1 MSDQITRK
9 DLYDALD
16 AHATRLEGKIDR
28 SEDRIRHEVHQVRAD
43 CDDDIGGVNERLT
56 YLERKSVRDSMIG
69 SALAFLGAAFIAI
82 FKN

>member
-16 AHATRLEGKIDR
+16 AHANRLEGKIDR
-28 SEDRIRHEVHQVRAD
+28 SEDRIRRELQQVRAD
-43 CDDDIGGVNERLT
+43 CDDDIGVVNERLT